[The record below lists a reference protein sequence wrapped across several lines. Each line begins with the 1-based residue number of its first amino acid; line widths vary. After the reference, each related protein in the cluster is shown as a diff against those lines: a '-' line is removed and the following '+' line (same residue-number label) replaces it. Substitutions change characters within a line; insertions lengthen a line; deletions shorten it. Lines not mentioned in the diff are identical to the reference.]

1 MSFLQT
7 PKETACSKK
16 LHWSRT
22 SVIYFGFYF
31 VKQQTEKYCV
41 ILITPE
47 RSQSVLSFGPKLLGL
62 GACSHCSGY
71 DRRVC
76 PAPSR
81 HVRLEHFG
89 SGHRRCRAFHSL
101 QEVQAGRQD
110 LLYSITAPSLS
121 LGAKELRGIRRG
133 VRIKSSSRTRR

>member
-1 MSFLQT
+1 M
-7 PKETACSKK
+7 K
-16 LHWSRT
+16 
-22 SVIYFGFYF
+22 
-31 VKQQTEKYCV
+31 KQQTENYCV

-47 RSQSVLSFGPKLLGL
+47 RFQGVVAFGPKLLGL
-62 GACSHCSGY
+62 GACSHCSGH
-71 DRRVC
+71 DSRVC

-89 SGHRRCRAFHSL
+89 SGHRRRRCRAFHSL

-110 LLYSITAPSLS
+110 LLYSLTAPSLS
-121 LGAKELRGIRRG
+121 LGAKKLRGIRRD